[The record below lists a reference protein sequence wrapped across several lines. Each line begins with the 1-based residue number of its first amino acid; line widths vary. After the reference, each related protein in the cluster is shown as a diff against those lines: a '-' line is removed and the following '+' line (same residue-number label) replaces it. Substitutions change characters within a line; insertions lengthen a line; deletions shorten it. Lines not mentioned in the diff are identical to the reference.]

1 MFKLSL
7 KDGYDPVLNEED
19 YLIED
24 ILQRAFVDGIL
35 EEQASKLPI
44 DYIELSTR
52 KIRIPLPKT
61 KKKL

>member
-7 KDGYDPVLNEED
+7 NDGYDPVLNEED

-24 ILQRAFVDGIL
+24 ILQRVFVEGFL

-52 KIRIPLPKT
+52 KISIPLPKA
-61 KKKL
+61 KKKR